1 MKAVGTVIVET
12 LTIMNSGKMNFG
24 ENDRGG
30 IRYFPGGGEKI
41 QCMCAKHTKFSLLG
55 KNFPLDF
62 FIVNLVKVMSTP

>member
-24 ENDRGG
+24 QNDRGG

-41 QCMCAKHTKFSLLG
+41 QRMCAKHTKFS
-55 KNFPLDF
+55 KIF
-62 FIVNLVKVMSTP
+62 TPEWFNNYEIH

>member
-41 QCMCAKHTKFSLLG
+41 QCMCAKHT
-55 KNFPLDF
+55 NFP
-62 FIVNLVKVMSTP
+62 S